1 MTRHEMDRKTTVI
14 KVGGARLARGEDLER
29 LAAHVRELLN
39 SGERTI
45 VVHGGG
51 PEISELHHRLE
62 VEVEKHEGLRV
73 TRGEGM
79 DLTVMVLCGSV
90 RTRIM
95 EHFAA
100 HDVPALGLSGADLGL
115 LRAPLL
121 DADLLGRVGGP
132 PAVDLEQ
139 LERLLALGA
148 VLVITPVSLGPDGR
162 LVNVNADDAAHAIAT
177 AVGADSLD
185 FLSNIPGVRDGE
197 DEVIDQIEPAEVPQL
212 VDEGVV
218 RGGMVP
224 KLRAAVAA
232 VRAGVTRVRIGN
244 LSTLADDRAT
254 EITVE
259 KGAGS

>member
-1 MTRHEMDRKTTVI
+1 MKRTDTDRKTTVI
-14 KVGGARLARGEDLER
+14 KVGGARLSCSRDLER
-29 LAAHVRELLN
+29 LAKHVRGLLDT
-39 SGERTI
+39 GDRPI

-62 VEVEKHEGLRV
+62 VEVEKHQGLRV

-100 HDVPALGLSGADLGL
+100 NGVSALGLCGADLGL

-139 LERLLALGA
+139 LERLLALDA

-177 AVGADSLD
+177 ALGADSLD
-185 FLSNIPGVRDGE
+185 FLSDIPGVRDGG
-197 DEVIDQIEPAEVPQL
+197 DEVLDRIAPEEVPRL
-212 VDEGVV
+212 VDRGVV

-232 VRAGVTRVRIGN
+232 VRAGVKRVRIGD
-244 LSTLADDRAT
+244 LSTLGNGRAT
-254 EITVE
+254 EIVHE
-259 KGAGS
+259 MGVK